1 MKNATITKPLRFL
14 EDHIVLILGL
24 FFPAWFGI
32 LYLSAF
38 LLTMILRKLPRET
51 ADMLTPH
58 PMNVLFVI
66 LGSLVICVLIA
77 ICRMIRDIRERKPK
91 QILILLF
98 LIAMDIVFLLYFIN
112 WFGDVQLKSDNALTT
127 ENLVRVVSIRLEAY
141 KEEHGTYPPQQDMKS
156 LLETLGIKK
165 SDLRPTFFFDLYSA
179 EYHAPAEDSND
190 PEDRL
195 ITMHVKWHLYESYDD
210 RLLFLRRNGTV
221 GTEYLKDKTQPP
233 VPKHEKER
241 TIPEPDDEKR

>member
-1 MKNATITKPLRFL
+1 MKNNILTKTFYYL
-14 EDHIVLILGL
+14 EDHITIIIWL
-24 FFPAWFGI
+24 FVPAWIGI
-32 LYLSAF
+32 IISLVAF
-38 LLTMILRKLPRET
+38 LRMLPDAMIVR
-51 ADMLTPH
+51 LTPE
-58 PMNVLFVI
+58 PMHLLFVI
-66 LGSLVICVLIA
+66 LGSLAVCLIIA
-77 ICRMIRDIRERKPK
+77 ICRIVRDVRERKLK

-112 WFGDVQLKSDNALTT
+112 WFGDVQLKSDNNLTT
-127 ENLVRVVSIRLEAY
+127 QYLVRVVSIRLEAY

-210 RLLFLRRNGTV
+210 RLLFLRREGTV
-221 GTEYLKDKTQPP
+221 GTEYLKDKNPPP

-241 TIPEPDDEKR
+241 TIPEPDDERQ